1 MPIARLHLK
10 GLSPLTQS
18 RNHGEDRL
26 PSEQGAKGT
35 DAWDERTWRSKL
47 HVVNGSVVIPAFG
60 LKCAIVAGARRSGE
74 QGPGGG
80 KSTWTKH
87 FEQGIAIYE
96 DPPLNVGPEAA
107 RRIVISANSDG
118 KRGSGTRVPRRFPQ
132 IESWEAVAEIDVID
146 THITKEVLVKM
157 ATLAGKF
164 IGVGQYRPENGGTN
178 GRFAVVGCDWVEG

>member
-1 MPIARLHLK
+1 MATAHLHLR

-26 PSEQGAKGT
+26 PSEAGSKGT

-47 HVVNGSVVIPAFG
+47 HVNGAGHVVIPAFG
-60 LKCAIVAGARRSGE
+60 LKCAIVAGAKRSGD

-96 DPPLNVGPEAA
+96 DPSLGIGPEAA
-107 RRIVISANSDG
+107 RKIVISANSDG
-118 KRGSGTRVPRRFPQ
+118 KRGSGSRVPRRFPQ
-132 IESWEAVAEIDVID
+132 IPQWEATADIDVLD
-146 THITKEVLVKM
+146 DHITKEVLVKM

-164 IGVGQYRPENGGTN
+164 IGIGQYRPENGGTN
-178 GRFAVVGCDWVEG
+178 GRFAVVGCDWEE